1 MSEKQTR
8 RKFRTPLGIDLSR
21 LKSGEH
27 PQFSHSSSSPPASL
41 EVLERELAKV
51 LNTKLGTAV
60 ALPTFGDSA
69 TSFGELVAEYKT
81 AWAKLETCK
90 SEWINFLSC
99 VPLFDVTVDGRD
111 LYGTVDQMSKSAQQ
125 KWKQELI
132 NGLVWPSDAALSGVK
147 ASLSLLPL
155 SDSRAEL
162 SVDLAGKL
170 NSIAMQMV
178 THLSLLVERK
188 VCGLVEWYSPNA
200 CKYQFYVRQIVS
212 SEMPELQTRTNVYSQ
227 NLNSMAG
234 RTQFS
239 GKHEKT
245 ISWHIHELINAI
257 EVHPGNT
264 SMTIPA
270 NRLTII
276 HSIPGWLN
284 GTVRIVEGTLIREI
298 KIIEDCESD
307 TWTDFVESPTL
318 FHDPAIVLGA
328 FVLSGWKEST
338 EPMIDPKSVPQKENP
353 SRGGLLQS
361 LFQTLGFKP

>member
-1 MSEKQTR
+1 MSENQTQH
-8 RKFRTPLGIDLSR
+8 KFRTPLGIDLSC
-21 LKSGEH
+21 LKNGEH
-27 PQFSHSSSSPPASL
+27 PQFSHASSSAPALL
-41 EVLERELAKV
+41 EVLERDLAKV
-51 LNTKLGTAV
+51 LNAKLGSAV

-69 TSFGELVAEYKT
+69 TSFGELVAAYKT
-81 AWAKLETCK
+81 AWAELETCK
-90 SEWINFLSC
+90 SEWINFLSS

-111 LYGTVDQMSKSAQQ
+111 LFGTVDQMSKSAQQ
-125 KWKQELI
+125 TWKQELI

-147 ASLSLLPL
+147 AALSLLPL
-155 SDSRAEL
+155 ADSRTEL
-162 SVDLAGKL
+162 SLDLTSKI

-178 THLSLLVERK
+178 NHLSILVERK

-212 SEMPELQTRTNVYSQ
+212 SELPELQTRTNVYSQ

-245 ISWHIHELINAI
+245 IAWHIHELINAI

-284 GTVRIVEGTLIREI
+284 GTVKIVEGTLIREI
-298 KIIEDCESD
+298 QIIEDCESD

-318 FHDPAIVLGA
+318 FNDPAIVLGA
-328 FVLSGWKEST
+328 YVLSGWKEPT
-338 EPMIDPKSVPQKENP
+338 EPVINSKSGPQNE
-353 SRGGLLQS
+353 SRSPGGLLHS
-361 LFQTLGFKP
+361 LFQTLGFKS